1 MSGFANT
8 KADIAFLK
16 SGLIKTW
23 LQAKNLLVQNSG

>member
-16 SGLIKTW
+16 SRFNK
-23 LQAKNLLVQNSG
+23 LLAAGEKLNGSEF